1 MIENITAQNEDIEVQ
16 NKFKAKQR
24 ACQSVKK
31 MMSKQLYE
39 YFELWKQHSEVYK
52 ETLRTTI
59 KDKIIK
65 VYMGKIRKAFTYWR
79 ALND

>member
-31 MMSKQLYE
+31 MMSK
-39 YFELWKQHSEVYK
+39 
-52 ETLRTTI
+52 
-59 KDKIIK
+59 
-65 VYMGKIRKAFTYWR
+65 
-79 ALND
+79 